1 MFKNI
6 LIGIFAA
13 ILVVAIGTAA
23 YNVIGVNAA
32 GSANT
37 AVAGQNGGQGQVQG
51 GNSQSNGSGV
61 PQGQGQG
68 GNGQG
73 NGSGV
78 PQVQAQANLASAKT
92 VHGTISAYNYGTLT
106 VQTDDG
112 QSLGVQLGNS
122 NYATTLGFTPTVGDG
137 LTVYGFTGDE
147 GLFVAITVTMDS
159 GQVYTFRDAT
169 TGRPA
174 WAGGGGNGKGAG
186 KP

>member
-1 MFKNI
+1 MLKNI

-32 GSANT
+32 GGTNT
-37 AVAGQNGGQGQVQG
+37 ATAGQGLSPAQGYVPT
-51 GNSQSNGSGV
+51 GNSQAGN
-61 PQGQGQG
+61 GQG

-73 NGSGV
+73 NGTGI

-92 VHGTISAYNYGTLT
+92 VHGTVSAYNYGTLT

-112 QSLGVQLGNS
+112 QALGVQLGNS
-122 NYATTLGFTPTVGDG
+122 NYATSLGFAPQVGEG
-137 LTVYGFTGDE
+137 LTVYGFTGDQ
-147 GLFVAITVTMDS
+147 GLFSAITVTMDS
-159 GQVYTFRDAT
+159 GKVYTFRDAA

-174 WAGGGGNGKGAG
+174 WAGGGNGKGAG

>member
-1 MFKNI
+1 MLKNI

-32 GSANT
+32 GGTNPVT
-37 AVAGQNGGQGQVQG
+37 AGQGFGGQGK
-51 GNSQSNGSGV
+51 
-61 PQGQGQG
+61 GQG

-78 PQVQAQANLASAKT
+78 PQANLASAKT
-92 VHGTISAYNYGTLT
+92 VHGTVSVYNYGTLT

-112 QSLGVQLGNS
+112 QSLGVQLGNQ
-122 NYATTLGFTPTVGDG
+122 NYATSLGFAPQVGEG
-137 LTVYGFTGDE
+137 LTVYGFTGDQRS
-147 GLFVAITVTMDS
+147 FTAITVTMDS
-159 GQVYTFRDAT
+159 GKVYTFRDAA

-174 WAGGGGNGKGAG
+174 WAGGGNGKGAG

>member
-1 MFKNI
+1 MLKNI

-13 ILVVAIGTAA
+13 VLVVAIGTAA

-32 GSANT
+32 AGTNPLA
-37 AVAGQNGGQGQVQG
+37 AVQGFGGQGG
-51 GNSQSNGSGV
+51 
-61 PQGQGQG
+61 GQGRN

-78 PQVQAQANLASAKT
+78 PQAQAQANLASAKT
-92 VHGTISAYNYGTLT
+92 VHGTVSAYNYGTLT

-112 QSLGVQLGNS
+112 QALGVQLGNQ
-122 NYATTLGFTPTVGDG
+122 NYATSLGFAPQVGEG
-137 LTVYGFTGDE
+137 LTVYGFTGDQ
-147 GLFVAITVTMDS
+147 GSFTAMTVTLES
-159 GQVYTFRDAT
+159 GKVYTFRDAT

-174 WAGGGGNGKGAG
+174 WAGGGNGKGAG